1 MILDMVQALRADG
14 SIPTIDPEAEDSVAT
29 NSAYQNLFDV
39 ARHDLV
45 EHFELHTKALL
56 EDRDIVVR
64 RSFLGSV
71 SSLCVF
77 FGSSKA
83 NDVVLSHLNTYL
95 NDKNW
100 MLRCAFF
107 RTIVGV
113 ATFVGGSSLEEFI
126 LPLMVQALT
135 DPEEFVVEKVLSSFA
150 NMAELG
156 LFQRSKTWEMI
167 DVVGRFTMHPNIWI
181 REAAVHYISTA
192 TRYLSAADIHCI
204 ILPLVQPY
212 LKTSIMDFA
221 ETNIL
226 DALKKPLSRTVLDMA
241 AIWATKVERGIFWK
255 PIQQQKTFSFNS
267 SEQTIPTISSKDLG
281 TNAFSRAPKNEED
294 EQWITRLTNLGM
306 GTEDEFKLLAL
317 REYIWR
323 MARTKPREAISAPP
337 SPLNDVLKLKEMDVT
352 PQTIFFESNRKQ
364 GTVQRRLSHDGSQ
377 ASSFKE
383 KPHTIADALLDAS
396 ATIDDSVAQR
406 KKPYLHSRK
415 ERINEQKSLLPL
427 PPGSPKSRQDS
438 LTLPASLSSSPS
450 THNTLPDHSAS
461 PSDGEARRPSRLL
474 SRMNTDD
481 TIGADGSVTRGNT
494 LRTGHQSERGIGM
507 RHKSSAINLL
517 NRRDTS
523 KTVAETG
530 TTSAT
535 AVGTVDGPFS
545 HDGYPNPSSALP
557 DRAEQR
563 QVAPAQ
569 THGGHTYDGNDPN
582 VMKLLDSLANE
593 HYPADVVDFGPL
605 VTPAKR
611 RRAQRNTDVPEIEA
625 PWHPEGTLVATYG
638 EHTGPINRVQPSPDH
653 VFFITASD
661 DGTVKVWDTSRLER
675 NLAHRSR
682 QTHKHADGT
691 QVKCITFVENTHTF
705 ISCATDG
712 SVHVV
717 KVDCISSGDT
727 TKYGKLRL
735 LRQHQLSDGEHAVW
749 STHFKAETNSVLLL
763 ATNTS
768 RIVALDLRT
777 MTVLYTLD
785 NPVHH
790 GTPICFCVDKKHNW
804 LLLGTSHGVL
814 DLWDL
819 RFRIRLKAWGLAGGT
834 PIHRL
839 HIHPLKGR
847 GRWVCVAG
855 GTGQNDITV
864 WDIVDTQCHEV
875 YRAGSSHGNG
885 KDNLKL
891 YEAWKVDEEKPEGM
905 LGRFATSLD
914 PSGSGSVDRGVRALA
929 VGIDAPDDG
938 RESKYSFFLAGGS
951 DRKIR
956 FWDLARIEASTVVS
970 GLDLEEGKPIFTAS
984 QPTPKLTVNTEKLPQ
999 SGPTAPNAG
1008 PNNKTQSNNAVKRG
1022 SGRPPRSTVISQQ
1035 QQQLLKSHLDS
1046 ILDVTLLEYPC
1057 GMTVSVDRAG
1067 VIYVFQ

>member
-1 MILDMVQALRADG
+1 MVD
-14 SIPTIDPEAEDSVAT
+14 V
-29 NSAYQNLFDV
+29 V
-39 ARHDLV
+39 AR
-45 EHFELHTKALL
+45 F
-56 EDRDIVVR
+56 
-64 RSFLGSV
+64 
-71 SSLCVF
+71 
-77 FGSSKA
+77 
-83 NDVVLSHLNTYL
+83 
-95 NDKNW
+95 
-100 MLRCAFF
+100 M
-107 RTIVGV
+107 
-113 ATFVGGSSLEEFI
+113 
-126 LPLMVQALT
+126 
-135 DPEEFVVEKVLSSFA
+135 
-150 NMAELG
+150 
-156 LFQRSKTWEMI
+156 
-167 DVVGRFTMHPNIWI
+167 MHPNIWI
-181 REAAVHYISTA
+181 RQAAVHYISAA
-192 TRYLSAADIHCI
+192 TRYLSAADTHCI

-212 LKTSIMDFA
+212 LKTSITDFT

-226 DALKKPLSRTVLDMA
+226 DALKKSLSRTVLDMA
-241 AIWATKVERGIFWK
+241 AIWATKVERGIFWR
-255 PIQQQKTFSFNS
+255 PIQQQRTFSFNS
-267 SEQTIPTISSKDLG
+267 SEQTLPATSSKDLG
-281 TNAFSRAPKNEED
+281 NNAFSRLPKNEED
-294 EQWITRLTNLGM
+294 EQWITRLRNLGM
-306 GTEDEFKLLAL
+306 VTEDDFKLLAL

-323 MARTKPREAISAPP
+323 MARTRPREAINAPP
-337 SPLNDVLKLKEMDVT
+337 SRLNDVLKLKEMDIT
-352 PQTIFFESNRKQ
+352 PRTIFFETNRKP
-364 GTVQRRLSHDGSQ
+364 GKAQRRLSHDGSQ

-396 ATIDDSVAQR
+396 MTIDDSVAQR
-406 KKPYLHSRK
+406 KKSYVNSRK
-415 ERINEQKSLLPL
+415 ERINEIESLLPL
-427 PPGSPKSRQDS
+427 PSGSPRPRQGS
-438 LTLPASLSSSPS
+438 STLPVSLSSSPG
-450 THNTLPDHSAS
+450 THQTLRDHSAP

-481 TIGADGSVTRGNT
+481 TVGAESSTNRENAP
-494 LRTGHQSERGIGM
+494 RTGHQFERVNGVK
-507 RHKSSAINLL
+507 HKSSAINLL
-517 NRRDTS
+517 NRKETP
-523 KTVAETG
+523 KTVAETS

-545 HDGYPNPSSALP
+545 RDEYANLSSALP
-557 DRAEQR
+557 EQAEQR
-563 QVAPAQ
+563 QVPPAERY
-569 THGGHTYDGNDPN
+569 GGHTYDGNDPN
-582 VMKLLDSLANE
+582 VMKLLDALANE

-605 VTPAKR
+605 VAPVKR
-611 RRAQRNTDVPEIEA
+611 PRVQRNADVPESEA
-625 PWHPEGTLVATYG
+625 PWRPEGTLVATFG

-661 DGTVKVWDTSRLER
+661 DGTVKIWDTSRLER

-717 KVDCISSGDT
+717 KVDCVSSGDT

-735 LRQHQLSDGEHAVW
+735 LRQYRLPDGEYAVW

-777 MTVLYTLD
+777 MAVLYTFD

-790 GTPICFCVDKKHNW
+790 GTPTCFCVDKKHNW

-875 YRAGSSHGNG
+875 YRTGSSHGNG

-905 LGRFATSLD
+905 LGRFATSLE
-914 PSGSGSVDRGVRALA
+914 PSGGSSVDRGVRAFA
-929 VGIDAPDDG
+929 VGTDAPDDG

-951 DRKIR
+951 DRKVR
-956 FWDLARIEASTVVS
+956 FWDLSRIEASTVVS
-970 GLDLEEGKPIFTAS
+970 GLDLEEGKPIFMAS
-984 QPTPKLTVNTEKLPQ
+984 QPTPKLTVNTERLPQ

-1008 PNNKTQSNNAVKRG
+1008 PNNKAQSNNAVKRG

-1046 ILDVTLLEYPC
+1046 ILDVALLEYPC
-1057 GMTVSVDRAG
+1057 GMAVSVDRAG